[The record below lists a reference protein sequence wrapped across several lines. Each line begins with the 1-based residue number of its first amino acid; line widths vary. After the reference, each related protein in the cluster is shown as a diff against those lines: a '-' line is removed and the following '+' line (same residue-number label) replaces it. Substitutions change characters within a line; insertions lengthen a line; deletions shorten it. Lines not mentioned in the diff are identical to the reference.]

1 MKPNPS
7 LSVIGALHYARR
19 VGVLLPAGAICAASL
34 LVAAC
39 GDGSSGSSVAAVG
52 NAAAGAGGASAPTAI
67 VAKPKSGPCPPSGAS
82 ATQAADA
89 NSQLDCAP

>member
-1 MKPNPS
+1 MKPNSS
-7 LSVIGALHYARR
+7 LTVIGALRVARR
-19 VGVLLPAGAICAASL
+19 LGVLLPAGAICAVSL

-39 GDGSSGSSVAAVG
+39 GDGSSTGAAAVS
-52 NAAAGAGGASAPTAI
+52 NAAEAGAGAASAPTAI

-89 NSQLDCAP
+89 NPQLDCAP